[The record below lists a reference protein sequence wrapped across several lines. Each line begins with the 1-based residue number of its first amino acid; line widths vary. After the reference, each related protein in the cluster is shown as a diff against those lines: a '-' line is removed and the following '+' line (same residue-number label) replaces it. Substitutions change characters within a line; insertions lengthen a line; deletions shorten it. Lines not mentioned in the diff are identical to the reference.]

1 MRKITKESY
10 LIRSVREV
18 AVLLMDVLVVVGTF
32 VLSLILGEIYVIQST
47 IDYAIWSGALKAIAV
62 LVPLY
67 ALSFW
72 AFRTIKV
79 VWRYARG
86 RDYLRIVGAIALAFA
101 IFVAIDQRF
110 DFINNDE
117 IIVHDQPFKVYPVY
131 FMFFFMSTSMIILGR
146 LVYGLTFASIKNK
159 KELKP
164 RRNTLIIGGGQSG
177 DTIIE
182 ELSRP
187 ESIYNPVC
195 ILDDDKDKLGRMVN
209 EVEIVGGLEKLEAT
223 VKKYDINTIVFAIPS
238 MPLDKRTKVLNE
250 LNKTGC
256 QVKVIPFISDLVNNI
271 DMAKQMR
278 DINIDDL
285 LGRETVTFDHADVKE
300 LVKDKIV
307 MVTGGGGSIGS
318 ELCRQIWAYG
328 AKRLVIV
335 DVYENTTYNIQQEL
349 LRKYGRDIDLFAEIV
364 SITDKGELEKVF
376 MQHRPDIIFHAAAH
390 KHVPLMESEPVEA
403 VKNNVFGTLNVV
415 ELAAKYE
422 VERFIMIST
431 DKAVNPTNVMGA
443 TKRCCEKIIEMMAQ
457 SHTKTNFAAVR
468 FGNVLGSNGSVIP
481 LFEAQIKA
489 GGPVT
494 VTHPDIIRYFM
505 TIPEAVS
512 LVLQAGAFA
521 KGGEIFVL
529 NMGEPVKIKDL
540 AENVIRMT
548 GHVPNGDIK
557 IEYTGLRPGEKLYE
571 ELLMAEEGL
580 TETAND
586 RIKIGKLSDIN
597 TVEFKNDLNR
607 MWDIC
612 LTNEKLDVVEQ
623 LKVLVP
629 TFHHDREFFDKL
641 QQKAQRTDLP
651 VDQKIEQLVDDE
663 EEIVEEK
670 Y

>member
-1 MRKITKESY
+1 MRKLTKESY
-10 LIRSVREV
+10 LIRSVREFG
-18 AVLLMDVLVVVGTF
+18 VLVLDILIVVAAF
-32 VLSLILGEIYVIQST
+32 VLSLILGEIYIIRSN
-47 IDYAIWSGALKAIAV
+47 IDYAIWQGALKAIAAII
-62 LVPLY
+62 PLY
-67 ALSFW
+67 AVSFW
-72 AFRTIKV
+72 AFRTMKV

-86 RDYLRIVGAIALAFA
+86 RDYARIVGAITVAFI
-101 IFVAIDQRF
+101 IFIVIDQRF

-117 IIVHDQPFKVYPVY
+117 LMPFDQPFKVYPVY
-131 FMFFFMSTSMIILGR
+131 FMFYFISVGTILLGR
-146 LVYGLTFASIKNK
+146 LIYEMTFSSIKNK
-159 KELKP
+159 RELKP
-164 RRNTLIIGGGQSG
+164 RKNTLIIGGGQSG

-182 ELSRP
+182 ELLRP

-195 ILDDDKDKLGRMVN
+195 ILDDDKDKLGRLVN
-209 EVEIVGGLEKLEAT
+209 DVEIVGGIDNVEEV
-223 VKKYDINTIVFAIPS
+223 VKKYDINTIIFAIPS
-238 MPLDKRTKVLNE
+238 MPLEKRKVILNR
-250 LNKTGC
+250 LNQTGC
-256 QVKVIPFISDLVNNI
+256 HVKVIPFISDLVSDI
-271 DMAKQMR
+271 GVAKQMR

-285 LGRETVTFDHADVKE
+285 LGREAIRFDHQEVSE
-300 LVKDKIV
+300 LVKDKVV

-328 AKRLVIV
+328 DKRLVIV

-376 MQHRPDIIFHAAAH
+376 MQHKPDIIFHAAAH

-415 ELAAKYE
+415 ELAAKYK
-422 VERFIMIST
+422 VKKFIMIST

-481 LFEAQIKA
+481 LFESQIKA

-529 NMGEPVKIKDL
+529 NMGEPVKIKTL
-540 AENVIRMT
+540 AENVIRMM
-548 GHVPNGDIK
+548 GHVPDGDIK
-557 IEYTGLRPGEKLYE
+557 IEYTGLRPGEKLFE

-580 TETAND
+580 KETAND

-597 TVEFKNDLNR
+597 TVEFKNELNK

-612 LTNEKLDVVEQ
+612 LTNDKLEVVEQ

-641 QQKAQRTDLP
+641 QEKAQRKD
-651 VDQKIEQLVDDE
+651 
-663 EEIVEEK
+663 
-670 Y
+670 

>member
-1 MRKITKESY
+1 MKKLTKESY
-10 LIRSVREV
+10 VIRSVREV
-18 AVLLMDVLVVVGTF
+18 GVLIMDVVVVVGAF
-32 VLSLILGEIYVIQST
+32 ILSLILGEIYIIRSN
-47 IDYAIWSGALKAIAV
+47 IDYAIWEGALKAIAAII
-62 LVPLY
+62 PLY
-67 ALSFW
+67 GISFW
-72 AFRTIKV
+72 AFRTMKV

-86 RDYLRIVGAIALAFA
+86 RDYARIVGAITVAFA
-101 IFVAIDQRF
+101 IFIAIDQKF
-110 DFINNDE
+110 DFINND
-117 IIVHDQPFKVYPVY
+117 VLMPFDQPFKVYPVY
-131 FMFFFMSTSMIILGR
+131 FMFYFVSMSTILLGR
-146 LVYGLTFASIKNK
+146 LIYEMTFSSIKNRR
-159 KELKP
+159 ELKP
-164 RRNTLIIGGGQSG
+164 RKNTLIIGGGQSG

-182 ELSRP
+182 ELQRP
-187 ESIYNPVC
+187 ESIYNPLC
-195 ILDDDKDKLGRMVN
+195 ILDDDKDKLGRLVN
-209 EVEIVGGLEKLEAT
+209 GIEIVGNIDKLEET

-238 MPLDKRTKVLNE
+238 MPLDKRTKVLNR
-250 LNKTGC
+250 LNETGC
-256 QVKVIPFISDLVNNI
+256 HVKVIPFIADLVNDI
-271 DMAKQMR
+271 GMAQQMR

-285 LGRETVTFDHADVKE
+285 LGRETIRFDNQSVSE
-300 LVKDKIV
+300 LVKGKVV

-328 AKRLVIV
+328 AKRLIIV
-335 DVYENTTYNIQQEL
+335 DVYENTTYDIQQEL

-376 MQHRPDIIFHAAAH
+376 IQHKPEIIFHAAAH
-390 KHVPLMESEPVEA
+390 KHVPLMETEPVEA

-415 ELAAKYE
+415 ELAAKYK

-457 SHTKTNFAAVR
+457 GKTKTNFAAVR
-468 FGNVLGSNGSVIP
+468 FGNVLGSHGSVIP

-529 NMGEPVKIKDL
+529 NMGEPVKIKTL

-548 GHVPNGDIK
+548 GHVPDGDIK

-580 TETAND
+580 KETAND

-597 TVEFKNDLNR
+597 VVEFKNELNK
-607 MWDIC
+607 MWDVC
-612 LTNEKLDVVEQ
+612 LTNDKLEVIEQ

-641 QQKAQRTDLP
+641 QAKAERKD
-651 VDQKIEQLVDDE
+651 
-663 EEIVEEK
+663 
-670 Y
+670 

>member
-1 MRKITKESY
+1 MKKITKESY
-10 LIRSVREV
+10 LIRSIREV
-18 AVLLMDVLVVVGTF
+18 GVLIMDVIVMVGAF
-32 VLSLILGEIYVIQST
+32 ILSLILGEIYIIRSD
-47 IDYAIWSGALKAIAV
+47 IDISIWEGALKAIATI
-62 LVPLY
+62 VPLT
-67 ALSFW
+67 AVSFW
-72 AFRTIKV
+72 AFRTMKV

-86 RDYLRIVGAIALAFA
+86 RDYLRLVGAITVSFV
-101 IFVAIDQRF
+101 IFIIIDQRF
-110 DFINNDE
+110 DFINND
-117 IIVHDQPFKVYPVY
+117 VVQPFDQPFKVYPVY
-131 FMFFFMSTSMIILGR
+131 FMFYFVSISVILLGR
-146 LVYGLTFASIKNK
+146 MVYELTFSSIKNRR
-159 KELKP
+159 ELKP
-164 RRNTLIIGGGQSG
+164 RKNTLIVGGGQSG

-187 ESIYNPVC
+187 ESIYNPLC
-195 ILDDDKDKLGRMVN
+195 ILDDDKDKLGRLVN
-209 EVEIVGGLEKLEAT
+209 GVEIVGGIDKLEET
-223 VKKYDINTIVFAIPS
+223 IKKYDINTIIFAIPS
-238 MPLDKRTKVLNE
+238 MPLEKRKEVLNR
-250 LNKTGC
+250 LNQTGC
-256 QVKVIPFISDLVNNI
+256 QVKVIPFISDLVSDI
-271 DMAKQMR
+271 GVAKQMR

-285 LGRETVTFDHADVKE
+285 LGREAIRFDNQDVVN
-300 LVKDKIV
+300 LVKDKVV

-335 DVYENTTYNIQQEL
+335 DVYENTTYDIQQEL

-364 SITDKGELEKVF
+364 SITDRGELEKVF
-376 MQHRPDIIFHAAAH
+376 IQHKPDIIFHAAAH

-415 ELAAKYE
+415 ELAAKYQ
-422 VERFIMIST
+422 VKRFVMIST

-457 SHTKTNFAAVR
+457 SRTKTNFAAVR

-481 LFEAQIKA
+481 LFESQIKA

-529 NMGEPVKIKDL
+529 NMGEPVKIKTL
-540 AENVIRMT
+540 AENVIRMM
-548 GHVPNGDIK
+548 GHVPDGDIK

-580 TETAND
+580 KETANE

-597 TVEFKNDLNR
+597 TVEFKNDLNK
-607 MWDIC
+607 MWDVC
-612 LTNEKLDVVEQ
+612 LTNDKLEVVEQ

-641 QQKAQRTDLP
+641 QEKAQR
-651 VDQKIEQLVDDE
+651 K
-663 EEIVEEK
+663 
-670 Y
+670 

>member
-1 MRKITKESY
+1 MRKLTKESY
-10 LIRSVREV
+10 LIRSVREFG
-18 AVLLMDVLVVVGTF
+18 VLVLDVLIVVAAF
-32 VLSLILGEIYVIQST
+32 ILSLILGEIYIIRSN
-47 IDYAIWSGALKAIAV
+47 IDYAIWQGALKAIAAII
-62 LVPLY
+62 PLY

-72 AFRTIKV
+72 AFRTMKV

-86 RDYLRIVGAIALAFA
+86 RDYARIVGAITVAFV
-101 IFVAIDQRF
+101 IFIVIDQRF

-117 IIVHDQPFKVYPVY
+117 LMPFDQPFKVYPVY
-131 FMFFFMSTSMIILGR
+131 FMFYFISVATIILGR
-146 LVYGLTFASIKNK
+146 LIYEMTFSSIKNK
-159 KELKP
+159 RELKP
-164 RRNTLIIGGGQSG
+164 RKNTLIIGGGQSG

-182 ELSRP
+182 ELLRP

-195 ILDDDKDKLGRMVN
+195 ILDDDKDKLGRLVN
-209 EVEIVGGLEKLEAT
+209 DVEIVGGIDSVEEV
-223 VKKYDINTIVFAIPS
+223 VKKYDINTIIFAIPS
-238 MPLDKRTKVLNE
+238 MPIDKRKVILNR
-250 LNKTGC
+250 LNQTGC
-256 QVKVIPFISDLVNNI
+256 HVKVIPFISDLVSDI
-271 DMAKQMR
+271 GVAKQMR

-285 LGRETVTFDHADVKE
+285 LGREAIRFDHKEVSE
-300 LVKDKIV
+300 LVKDKVV

-328 AKRLVIV
+328 AKRLIIV

-376 MQHRPDIIFHAAAH
+376 MQHKPDIIFHAAAH

-415 ELAAKYE
+415 ELAAKYK
-422 VERFIMIST
+422 VKKFIMIST

-443 TKRCCEKIIEMMAQ
+443 TKRCCEKIVEMMAQ
-457 SHTKTNFAAVR
+457 SNTKTNFAAVR

-481 LFEAQIKA
+481 LFESQIKA

-529 NMGEPVKIKDL
+529 NMGEPVKIKTL
-540 AENVIRMT
+540 AENVIRMM
-548 GHVPNGDIK
+548 GHVPDGDIK

-580 TETAND
+580 KETAND

-597 TVEFKNDLNR
+597 TVEFKNELNK
-607 MWDIC
+607 MWDVC
-612 LTNEKLDVVEQ
+612 LTNDKLEVIDQ
-623 LKVLVP
+623 LKILVP

-641 QQKAQRTDLP
+641 QAKAERKD
-651 VDQKIEQLVDDE
+651 
-663 EEIVEEK
+663 
-670 Y
+670 

>member
-1 MRKITKESY
+1 MRKLTKESY
-10 LIRSVREV
+10 LIRSVREFG
-18 AVLLMDVLVVVGTF
+18 VLVLDILIVVAAF
-32 VLSLILGEIYVIQST
+32 VLSLILGEIYIIRSN
-47 IDYAIWSGALKAIAV
+47 IDYAIWQGALKAIAAII
-62 LVPLY
+62 PLY
-67 ALSFW
+67 AVSFW
-72 AFRTIKV
+72 AFRTMKV

-86 RDYLRIVGAIALAFA
+86 RDYARIVGAITVAFI
-101 IFVAIDQRF
+101 IFIVIDQRF

-117 IIVHDQPFKVYPVY
+117 LMPFDQPFKVYPVY
-131 FMFFFMSTSMIILGR
+131 FMFYFINVGTILLGR
-146 LVYGLTFASIKNK
+146 LIYEMTFSSIKNK
-159 KELKP
+159 RELKP
-164 RRNTLIIGGGQSG
+164 RKNTLIIGGGQSG

-182 ELSRP
+182 ELLRP

-195 ILDDDKDKLGRMVN
+195 ILDDDKDKLGRLVN
-209 EVEIVGGLEKLEAT
+209 DVEIVGGIDNVEEV
-223 VKKYDINTIVFAIPS
+223 VKKYDINTIIFAIPS
-238 MPLDKRTKVLNE
+238 MPLEKRKVILNR
-250 LNKTGC
+250 LNQTGC
-256 QVKVIPFISDLVNNI
+256 HVKVIPFISDLVSDI
-271 DMAKQMR
+271 GVAKQMR

-285 LGRETVTFDHADVKE
+285 LGREAIRFDHQEVSE
-300 LVKDKIV
+300 LVKDKVV

-376 MQHRPDIIFHAAAH
+376 MQHKPDIIFHAAAH

-415 ELAAKYE
+415 ELTAKYK
-422 VERFIMIST
+422 VKKFIMIST

-443 TKRCCEKIIEMMAQ
+443 RKRCCEKIIEMMAQ

-481 LFEAQIKA
+481 LFESQIKA

-529 NMGEPVKIKDL
+529 NMGEPVKIKTL
-540 AENVIRMT
+540 AENVIRMM
-548 GHVPNGDIK
+548 GHVPDGDIK
-557 IEYTGLRPGEKLYE
+557 IEYTGLRPGEKLFE

-580 TETAND
+580 KETAND

-597 TVEFKNDLNR
+597 TVEFKNELNK

-612 LTNEKLDVVEQ
+612 LTNDKLEVVEQ

-641 QQKAQRTDLP
+641 QEKAQRKD
-651 VDQKIEQLVDDE
+651 
-663 EEIVEEK
+663 
-670 Y
+670 

>member
-1 MRKITKESY
+1 MRKLTKESY
-10 LIRSVREV
+10 LIRSVREFG
-18 AVLLMDVLVVVGTF
+18 VLVLDVLIVVAAF
-32 VLSLILGEIYVIQST
+32 ILSLILGEIYIIRSN
-47 IDYAIWSGALKAIAV
+47 IDYAIWQGALKAIAAI
-62 LVPLY
+62 VPLY

-72 AFRTIKV
+72 AFRTMKV

-86 RDYLRIVGAIALAFA
+86 RDYARIVGAITVAFV
-101 IFVAIDQRF
+101 IFIVIDQRF

-117 IIVHDQPFKVYPVY
+117 LMPFDQPFKVYPVY
-131 FMFFFMSTSMIILGR
+131 FMFYFISVATIILGR
-146 LVYGLTFASIKNK
+146 LIYEMTFSSIKNK
-159 KELKP
+159 RELKP
-164 RRNTLIIGGGQSG
+164 RKNTLIIGGGQSG

-182 ELSRP
+182 ELLRP

-195 ILDDDKDKLGRMVN
+195 ILDDDKDKLGRLVN
-209 EVEIVGGLEKLEAT
+209 DVEIVGGIDSVEEV
-223 VKKYDINTIVFAIPS
+223 VKKYDINTIIFAIPS
-238 MPLDKRTKVLNE
+238 MPIDKRKVILNR
-250 LNKTGC
+250 LNQTGC
-256 QVKVIPFISDLVNNI
+256 HVKVIPFISDLVSDI
-271 DMAKQMR
+271 GVAKQMR

-285 LGRETVTFDHADVKE
+285 LGREAIRFDHKEVSE
-300 LVKDKIV
+300 LVKDKVV

-328 AKRLVIV
+328 AKRLIIV

-376 MQHRPDIIFHAAAH
+376 MQHKPDIIFHAAAH

-415 ELAAKYE
+415 ELAAKYK
-422 VERFIMIST
+422 VKKFIMIST

-443 TKRCCEKIIEMMAQ
+443 TKRCCEKIVEMMAQ

-481 LFEAQIKA
+481 LFESQIKA

-529 NMGEPVKIKDL
+529 NMGEPVKIKTL
-540 AENVIRMT
+540 AENVIRMM
-548 GHVPNGDIK
+548 GHVPDGDIK

-580 TETAND
+580 KETAND

-597 TVEFKNDLNR
+597 TVEFKNELNK

-612 LTNEKLDVVEQ
+612 LTNDKLDVVEQ

-641 QQKAQRTDLP
+641 QEKAQRKD
-651 VDQKIEQLVDDE
+651 V
-663 EEIVEEK
+663 
-670 Y
+670 

>member
-1 MRKITKESY
+1 MRKLTKESY
-10 LIRSVREV
+10 LIRSVREFG
-18 AVLLMDVLVVVGTF
+18 VLVLDILIVVAAF
-32 VLSLILGEIYVIQST
+32 VLSLILGEIYIIRSN
-47 IDYAIWSGALKAIAV
+47 IDYAIWQGALKAIAAII
-62 LVPLY
+62 PLY
-67 ALSFW
+67 AVSFW
-72 AFRTIKV
+72 AFRTMKV

-86 RDYLRIVGAIALAFA
+86 RDYARIVGAITVAFI
-101 IFVAIDQRF
+101 IFIVIDQRF

-117 IIVHDQPFKVYPVY
+117 LMPFDQPFKVYPVY
-131 FMFFFMSTSMIILGR
+131 FMFYFISVGTILLGR
-146 LVYGLTFASIKNK
+146 LIYEMTFSSIKNK
-159 KELKP
+159 RELKP
-164 RRNTLIIGGGQSG
+164 RKNTLIIGGGQSG

-182 ELSRP
+182 ELLRP

-195 ILDDDKDKLGRMVN
+195 ILDDDKDKLGRLVN
-209 EVEIVGGLEKLEAT
+209 DVEIVGGIDNVEEV
-223 VKKYDINTIVFAIPS
+223 VKKYDINTIIFAIPS
-238 MPLDKRTKVLNE
+238 MPLEKRKVILNR
-250 LNKTGC
+250 LNQTGC
-256 QVKVIPFISDLVNNI
+256 HVKVIPFISDLVSDI
-271 DMAKQMR
+271 GVAKQMR

-285 LGRETVTFDHADVKE
+285 LGREAIRFDHQEVSE
-300 LVKDKIV
+300 LVKDKVV

-328 AKRLVIV
+328 DKRLVIV

-376 MQHRPDIIFHAAAH
+376 MQHKPDIIFHAAAH

-415 ELAAKYE
+415 ELAAKYK
-422 VERFIMIST
+422 VKKFIMIST

-481 LFEAQIKA
+481 LFESQIKA

-529 NMGEPVKIKDL
+529 NMGEPVKIKTL
-540 AENVIRMT
+540 AENVMRMM
-548 GHVPNGDIK
+548 GHVPDGDIK
-557 IEYTGLRPGEKLYE
+557 IEYTGLRPGEKLFE

-580 TETAND
+580 KETAND

-597 TVEFKNDLNR
+597 TVEFKNELNK

-612 LTNEKLDVVEQ
+612 LTNDKLEVVEQ

-641 QQKAQRTDLP
+641 QEKAQRKD
-651 VDQKIEQLVDDE
+651 
-663 EEIVEEK
+663 
-670 Y
+670 

>member
-1 MRKITKESY
+1 MKKLTKESY
-10 LIRSVREV
+10 LIRSAREV
-18 AVLLMDVLVVVGTF
+18 GVLVMDVTIVAATF
-32 VLSLILGEIYVIQST
+32 VLSVILGEIYIIRSN
-47 IDYAIWSGALKAIAV
+47 IDYDIWQGVLKAVAAIVV
-62 LVPLY
+62 LYSL
-67 ALSFW
+67 AFW
-72 AFRTIKV
+72 AFRTMKV

-86 RDYLRIVGAIALAFA
+86 KDYARIIGAITLAFA
-101 IFVAIDQRF
+101 IFVVIDQQF
-110 DFINNDE
+110 DFIDNE
-117 IIVHDQPFKVYPVY
+117 TTILDQKFKVYPVY
-131 FMFFFMSTSMIILGR
+131 LIFYFMSLATILITR
-146 LVYGLTFASIKNK
+146 MLYELTFSSIRNK
-159 KELKP
+159 RELRP
-164 RRNTLIIGGGQSG
+164 RKNTLIIGGGQSG

-187 ESIYNPVC
+187 ESIYNPLC
-195 ILDDDKDKLGRMVN
+195 ILDDDKDKRGRLVN
-209 EVEIVGGLEKLEAT
+209 GIEIVGGIDKVEET
-223 VKKYDINTIVFAIPS
+223 VKKYDINTIIFAIPS
-238 MPLDKRTKVLNE
+238 MPLDKRKIVLNR
-250 LNKTGC
+250 LNLTGC
-256 QVKVIPFISDLVNNI
+256 HIKVIPFISDLI
-271 DMAKQMR
+271 SDIGMAKQMR

-285 LGRETVTFDHADVKE
+285 LGRESIRFDNQAVID
-300 LVKDKIV
+300 LVKDKVV

-318 ELCRQIWAYG
+318 ELCRQIWGYG
-328 AKRLVIV
+328 AKRLIIV
-335 DVYENTTYNIQQEL
+335 DVYENSTYDIQQEL
-349 LRKYGRDIDLFAEIV
+349 LRKYGRDIELFAEIV

-376 MQHRPDIIFHAAAH
+376 MQHHPDLIFHAAAH

-415 ELAAKYE
+415 ELAAKYN
-422 VERFIMIST
+422 VKKFIMIST

-443 TKRCCEKIIEMMAQ
+443 TKRCCEKIVEMMAQ
-457 SHTKTNFAAVR
+457 SKTKTNFAAVR

-521 KGGEIFVL
+521 QGGEIFVL
-529 NMGEPVKIKDL
+529 NMGEPVKIKTL
-540 AENVIRMT
+540 AENVIRMM
-548 GHVPNGDIK
+548 GHVPNEDIK

-580 TETAND
+580 RETANE

-597 TVEFKNDLNR
+597 TVEFKNDLNK

-612 LTNEKLDVVEQ
+612 ATNDKLDVIEQ

-641 QQKAQRTDLP
+641 QAKA
-651 VDQKIEQLVDDE
+651 
-663 EEIVEEK
+663 EK
-670 Y
+670 KSNSL

>member
-1 MRKITKESY
+1 MKKLTKESY

-18 AVLLMDVLVVVGTF
+18 FVLLMDVLIVVGAF
-32 VLSLILGEIYVIQST
+32 VLSVILGEIYIINSD
-47 IDYAIWSGALKAIAV
+47 IDYAIWTGTLKAIATI
-62 LVPLY
+62 VPLY
-67 ALSFW
+67 GLSFF
-72 AFRTIKV
+72 AFRTMKV

-86 RDYLRIVGAIALAFA
+86 KDYARIIGAVTVAFLIFIA
-101 IFVAIDQRF
+101 VDQRF
-110 DFINNDE
+110 DFINNDQ
-117 IIVHDQPFKVYPVY
+117 ITVFDNQPIKVYPVY
-131 FMFFFMSTSMIILGR
+131 FMFYFVSIAVILLGR
-146 LVYGLTFASIKNK
+146 MVYELTFSSIKNK
-159 KELKP
+159 RELKP
-164 RRNTLIIGGGQSG
+164 RKNTLIIGGGQSG

-182 ELSRP
+182 ELLRP

-195 ILDDDKDKLGRMVN
+195 ILDDDKDKLGRLVDG
-209 EVEIVGGLEKLEAT
+209 VEIVGGLDKLEIT
-223 VKKYDINTIVFAIPS
+223 IKKYDINTIIFAIPS
-238 MPLDKRTKVLNE
+238 MPLEKRTKVLNE

-256 QVKVIPFISDLVNNI
+256 QVKVIPFISDLVSDI
-271 DMAKQMR
+271 GVAKQMR

-285 LGRETVTFDHADVKE
+285 LGRETIRFDHEDVRN
-300 LVKDKIV
+300 LVKDKVV

-335 DVYENTTYNIQQEL
+335 DVYENSTYNIQQEL

-376 MQHRPDIIFHAAAH
+376 MQHKPDLIFHAAAH

-415 ELAAKYE
+415 ELAAKYK
-422 VERFIMIST
+422 VKKFIMIST

-457 SHTKTNFAAVR
+457 SHTQTNFAAVR

-529 NMGEPVKIKDL
+529 NMGEPVKIKTL

-548 GHVPNGDIK
+548 GHIPDGDIK

-580 TETAND
+580 KETAND

-597 TVEFKNDLNR
+597 TVEFKNDLNK

-612 LTNEKLDVVEQ
+612 LTNDKLDVVEQ

-641 QQKAQRTDLP
+641 QEKAERKDA
-651 VDQKIEQLVDDE
+651 
-663 EEIVEEK
+663 
-670 Y
+670 

>member
-1 MRKITKESY
+1 MKKLTKESY
-10 LIRSVREV
+10 LIRSAREV
-18 AVLLMDVLVVVGTF
+18 GVLAMDVVIVVGAF
-32 VLSLILGEIYVIQST
+32 VLSLILGEIYIIRSN
-47 IDYAIWSGALKAIAV
+47 IDYAIWRGAVKAIAAI
-62 LVPLY
+62 VPLY

-72 AFRTIKV
+72 AFRTMKV

-86 RDYLRIVGAIALAFA
+86 RDYARIVGAITVAFV
-101 IFVAIDQRF
+101 IFILIDQRF

-117 IIVHDQPFKVYPVY
+117 LTPFDQPFKVYPVY
-131 FMFFFMSTSMIILGR
+131 FMFYFVSLSVIILGR
-146 LVYGLTFASIKNK
+146 LIYEMTFSSIKNK
-159 KELKP
+159 RELKP
-164 RRNTLIIGGGQSG
+164 RKATLIVGGGQSG

-182 ELSRP
+182 ELQRP
-187 ESIYNPVC
+187 ESIYEPLC
-195 ILDDDKDKLGRMVN
+195 ILDDDKDKLGRLVN
-209 EVEIVGGLEKLEAT
+209 GIEIVGGIDKVEEM
-223 VKKYDINTIVFAIPS
+223 VKKYDINTIIFAIPS
-238 MPLDKRTKVLNE
+238 MPLEERTKVLNR
-250 LNKTGC
+250 LNQTGC
-256 QVKVIPFISDLVNNI
+256 HVKVIPFIADLVNDI
-271 DMAKQMR
+271 GMAQQMR

-285 LGRETVTFDHADVKE
+285 LGRETIRFDNQSVSE
-300 LVKDKIV
+300 LVKDKVV

-335 DVYENTTYNIQQEL
+335 DVYENTTYDIQQEL
-349 LRKYGRDIDLFAEIV
+349 LRKYGRDIELYAEIV

-376 MQHRPDIIFHAAAH
+376 IQHKPEIIFHAAAH

-415 ELAAKYE
+415 ELAAKYK

-443 TKRCCEKIIEMMAQ
+443 TKRCCEKIVEMMAQ
-457 SHTKTNFAAVR
+457 GKTKTNFAAVR
-468 FGNVLGSNGSVIP
+468 FGNVLGSHGSVIP
-481 LFEAQIKA
+481 LFESQIKA

-529 NMGEPVKIKDL
+529 NMGEPVKILTL

-557 IEYTGLRPGEKLYE
+557 IEFTGLRPGEKLYE

-580 TETAND
+580 KETAND

-597 TVEFKNDLNR
+597 VVEFKNELNK

-612 LTNEKLDVVEQ
+612 LTNDKLEVIEQ

-641 QQKAQRTDLP
+641 QAKANNR
-651 VDQKIEQLVDDE
+651 
-663 EEIVEEK
+663 
-670 Y
+670 

>member
-1 MRKITKESY
+1 MKKLTKESY

-18 AVLLMDVLVVVGTF
+18 GVLAMDVVVVVGAF
-32 VLSLILGEIYVIQST
+32 VLSLILGEIYIIQSN
-47 IDYAIWSGALKAIAV
+47 IDYEIWRGAVKAIAAI
-62 LVPLY
+62 VPLY

-72 AFRTIKV
+72 AFRTMKV

-86 RDYLRIVGAIALAFA
+86 RDYARIVGAITVAFA
-101 IFVAIDQRF
+101 IFIAIDQKF
-110 DFINNDE
+110 DFINND
-117 IIVHDQPFKVYPVY
+117 VLMPFDQPFKVYPVY
-131 FMFFFMSTSMIILGR
+131 FIFYFVSLSVILLGR
-146 LVYGLTFASIKNK
+146 LIYEMTFSSIKNK
-159 KELKP
+159 RELKP
-164 RRNTLIIGGGQSG
+164 RKATLIVGGGQSG

-182 ELSRP
+182 ELQRP
-187 ESIYNPVC
+187 ESIYEPLC
-195 ILDDDKDKLGRMVN
+195 ILDDDKDKLGRLVN
-209 EVEIVGGLEKLEAT
+209 GIEIVGGIDKVEEV
-223 VKKYDINTIVFAIPS
+223 VKKYDINTIIFAIPS
-238 MPLDKRTKVLNE
+238 MPLEQRTKVLNR
-250 LNKTGC
+250 LNQTGC
-256 QVKVIPFISDLVNNI
+256 HVKVIPFIADLVNDI
-271 DMAKQMR
+271 GMAQQMR

-285 LGRETVTFDHADVKE
+285 LGRETIRFDNQSVSE
-300 LVKDKIV
+300 LVKDKVV

-335 DVYENTTYNIQQEL
+335 DVYENTTYDIQQEL
-349 LRKYGRDIDLFAEIV
+349 LRKYGRDIELYAEIV

-376 MQHRPDIIFHAAAH
+376 LQHRPEIIFHAAAH

-415 ELAAKYE
+415 ELAAKYK

-457 SHTKTNFAAVR
+457 GKTKTNFAAVR
-468 FGNVLGSNGSVIP
+468 FGNVLGSHGSVIP
-481 LFEAQIKA
+481 LFESQIKA

-529 NMGEPVKIKDL
+529 NMGEPVKILTL

-557 IEYTGLRPGEKLYE
+557 IEFTGLRPGEKLYE

-580 TETAND
+580 KETAND

-597 TVEFKNDLNR
+597 VVEFKNELNK
-607 MWDIC
+607 MWDVC
-612 LTNEKLDVVEQ
+612 LTNDKLEVIEQ

-641 QQKAQRTDLP
+641 QAKADR
-651 VDQKIEQLVDDE
+651 K
-663 EEIVEEK
+663 
-670 Y
+670 

>member
-1 MRKITKESY
+1 MRKLTKESY
-10 LIRSVREV
+10 LIRSVREFG
-18 AVLLMDVLVVVGTF
+18 VLVLDVLIVVAAF
-32 VLSLILGEIYVIQST
+32 ILSLILGEIYIIRSN
-47 IDYAIWSGALKAIAV
+47 IDYAIWQGALKAIAAII
-62 LVPLY
+62 PLY

-72 AFRTIKV
+72 AFRTMKV

-86 RDYLRIVGAIALAFA
+86 RDYARIVGAITVAFV
-101 IFVAIDQRF
+101 IFIVIDQRF
-110 DFINNDE
+110 DFINND
-117 IIVHDQPFKVYPVY
+117 VLMPFDQPFKVYPVY
-131 FMFFFMSTSMIILGR
+131 FMFYFISVATIILGR
-146 LVYGLTFASIKNK
+146 LIYEMTFSSIKNK
-159 KELKP
+159 RELKP
-164 RRNTLIIGGGQSG
+164 RKNTLIIGGGQSG

-182 ELSRP
+182 ELLRP

-195 ILDDDKDKLGRMVN
+195 ILDDDKDKLGRLVN
-209 EVEIVGGLEKLEAT
+209 DVEIVGGIDSVEEV
-223 VKKYDINTIVFAIPS
+223 VKKYDINTIIFAIPS
-238 MPLDKRTKVLNE
+238 MPIDKRKVILNR
-250 LNKTGC
+250 LNQTGC
-256 QVKVIPFISDLVNNI
+256 HVKVIPFISDLVSDI
-271 DMAKQMR
+271 GVAKQMR

-285 LGRETVTFDHADVKE
+285 LGREAIRFDHKEVSE
-300 LVKDKIV
+300 LVKDKVV

-376 MQHRPDIIFHAAAH
+376 MQHKPDIIFHAAAH

-415 ELAAKYE
+415 ELAAKYK
-422 VERFIMIST
+422 VKKFIMIST

-443 TKRCCEKIIEMMAQ
+443 TKRCCEKIVEMMAQ
-457 SHTKTNFAAVR
+457 SNTKTNFAAVR

-481 LFEAQIKA
+481 LFESQIKA

-529 NMGEPVKIKDL
+529 NMGEPVKIKTL
-540 AENVIRMT
+540 AENVIRMM
-548 GHVPNGDIK
+548 GHVPDGDIK

-580 TETAND
+580 KETAND

-597 TVEFKNDLNR
+597 TVEFKNELNK
-607 MWDIC
+607 MWDVC
-612 LTNEKLDVVEQ
+612 LTNDKLEVIDQ
-623 LKVLVP
+623 LKILVP

-641 QQKAQRTDLP
+641 QAKAERKD
-651 VDQKIEQLVDDE
+651 
-663 EEIVEEK
+663 
-670 Y
+670 

>member
-1 MRKITKESY
+1 MRKLTKESY
-10 LIRSVREV
+10 LIRSVREFG
-18 AVLLMDVLVVVGTF
+18 VLVLDILIVVAAF
-32 VLSLILGEIYVIQST
+32 VLSLILGEIYIIRSN
-47 IDYAIWSGALKAIAV
+47 IDYAIWQGALKAIAAII
-62 LVPLY
+62 PLY
-67 ALSFW
+67 AVSFW
-72 AFRTIKV
+72 AFRTMKV

-86 RDYLRIVGAIALAFA
+86 RDYARIVGAITVAFI
-101 IFVAIDQRF
+101 IFIVIDQRF

-117 IIVHDQPFKVYPVY
+117 LMPFDQPFKVYPVY
-131 FMFFFMSTSMIILGR
+131 FMFYFINVGTILLGR
-146 LVYGLTFASIKNK
+146 LIYEMTFSSIKNK
-159 KELKP
+159 RELKP
-164 RRNTLIIGGGQSG
+164 RKNTLIIGGGQSG

-182 ELSRP
+182 ELLRP

-195 ILDDDKDKLGRMVN
+195 ILDDDKDKLGRLVN
-209 EVEIVGGLEKLEAT
+209 DVEIVGGIDNVEEV
-223 VKKYDINTIVFAIPS
+223 VKKYDINTIIFAIPS
-238 MPLDKRTKVLNE
+238 MPLEKRKVILNR
-250 LNKTGC
+250 LNQTGC
-256 QVKVIPFISDLVNNI
+256 HVKVIPFISDLVSDI
-271 DMAKQMR
+271 GVAKQMR

-285 LGRETVTFDHADVKE
+285 LGREAIRFDHQEVSE
-300 LVKDKIV
+300 LVKDKVV

-376 MQHRPDIIFHAAAH
+376 MQHKPDIIFHAAAH

-415 ELAAKYE
+415 ELAAKYK
-422 VERFIMIST
+422 VKKFIMIST

-443 TKRCCEKIIEMMAQ
+443 RKRCCEKIIEMMAQ

-481 LFEAQIKA
+481 LFESQIKA

-529 NMGEPVKIKDL
+529 NMGEPVKIKTL
-540 AENVIRMT
+540 AENVIRMM
-548 GHVPNGDIK
+548 GHVPDGDIK
-557 IEYTGLRPGEKLYE
+557 IEYTGLRPGEKLFE

-580 TETAND
+580 KETAND

-597 TVEFKNDLNR
+597 TVEFKNELNK

-612 LTNEKLDVVEQ
+612 LTNDKLEVVEQ

-641 QQKAQRTDLP
+641 QEKAQRKD
-651 VDQKIEQLVDDE
+651 
-663 EEIVEEK
+663 
-670 Y
+670 

>member
-1 MRKITKESY
+1 MKKLTGESY
-10 LIRSVREV
+10 LIRSVRELFV
-18 AVLLMDVLVVVGTF
+18 WIMDVTIIIGAF
-32 VLSLILGEIYVIQST
+32 VLSLILGEIYIIQSQ
-47 IDYAIWSGALKAIAV
+47 IDYEIWKGALKAIATII
-62 LVPLY
+62 PLY
-67 ALSFW
+67 GISFW
-72 AFRTIKV
+72 AFRTMKV

-86 RDYLRIVGAIALAFA
+86 KDYARIIGAITVAF
-101 IFVAIDQRF
+101 IVFVCIDQRF
-110 DFINNDE
+110 DFINNDQ
-117 IIVHDQPFKVYPVY
+117 ITVFDDQKIKVYPVY
-131 FMFFFMSTSMIILGR
+131 FMFYFVSISIMLLGR
-146 LVYGLTFASIKNK
+146 MVYELTFSSIKNRR
-159 KELKP
+159 ELKP
-164 RRNTLIIGGGQSG
+164 RKNTLIIGGGQSG
-177 DTIIE
+177 STIIE
-182 ELSRP
+182 ELLRP

-195 ILDDDKDKLGRMVN
+195 ILDDDKDKLGRLVDG
-209 EVEIVGGLEKLEAT
+209 VEIVGGLDKLET
-223 VKKYDINTIVFAIPS
+223 TIKKYDINTIIFAIPS
-238 MPLDKRTKVLNE
+238 MPLEKRTKVLND

-256 QVKVIPFISDLVNNI
+256 QVKVIPFISDLVSDI
-271 DMAKQMR
+271 GVAKQMR

-285 LGRETVTFDHADVKE
+285 LGRESITFDHEDVKN
-300 LVKDKIV
+300 LVKDKVV

-335 DVYENTTYNIQQEL
+335 DVYENSTYNIQQEL

-376 MQHRPDIIFHAAAH
+376 MQHRPDLIFHAAAH

-422 VERFIMIST
+422 VKKFIMIST

-457 SHTKTNFAAVR
+457 GHTKTNFAAVR

-529 NMGEPVKIKDL
+529 NMGEPVKIKTL

-548 GHVPNGDIK
+548 GHVPDGDIK

-580 TETAND
+580 RETAND

-597 TVEFKNDLNR
+597 TVEFKNDLNK

-612 LTNEKLDVVEQ
+612 LTNDKLDVIEQ

-641 QQKAQRTDLP
+641 QEKAQRKDA
-651 VDQKIEQLVDDE
+651 
-663 EEIVEEK
+663 
-670 Y
+670 

>member
-1 MRKITKESY
+1 MRKLTKESY
-10 LIRSVREV
+10 LIRSVREFG
-18 AVLLMDVLVVVGTF
+18 VLVLDILIVVAAF
-32 VLSLILGEIYVIQST
+32 VLSLILGEIYIIRSN
-47 IDYAIWSGALKAIAV
+47 IDYAIWQGALKAIAAII
-62 LVPLY
+62 PLY
-67 ALSFW
+67 AVSFW
-72 AFRTIKV
+72 AFRTMKV

-86 RDYLRIVGAIALAFA
+86 RDYARIVGAITVAFI
-101 IFVAIDQRF
+101 IFIVIDQRF

-117 IIVHDQPFKVYPVY
+117 LMPFDQPFKVYPVY
-131 FMFFFMSTSMIILGR
+131 FMFYFISVGTILLGR
-146 LVYGLTFASIKNK
+146 LIYEMTFSSIKNK
-159 KELKP
+159 RELKP
-164 RRNTLIIGGGQSG
+164 RKNTLIIGGGQSG

-182 ELSRP
+182 ELLRP

-195 ILDDDKDKLGRMVN
+195 ILDDDKDKLGRLVN
-209 EVEIVGGLEKLEAT
+209 DVEIVGGIDNVEEV
-223 VKKYDINTIVFAIPS
+223 VKKYDINTIIFAIPS
-238 MPLDKRTKVLNE
+238 MPLEKRKVILNR
-250 LNKTGC
+250 LNQTGC
-256 QVKVIPFISDLVNNI
+256 HVKVIPFISDLVSDI
-271 DMAKQMR
+271 GVAKQMR

-285 LGRETVTFDHADVKE
+285 LGREAIRFDHQEVSE
-300 LVKDKIV
+300 LVKDKVV

-376 MQHRPDIIFHAAAH
+376 MQHKPDIIFHAAAH

-415 ELAAKYE
+415 ELAAKYK
-422 VERFIMIST
+422 VKKFIMIST

-481 LFEAQIKA
+481 LFESQIKA

-529 NMGEPVKIKDL
+529 NMGEPVKIKTL
-540 AENVIRMT
+540 AENVIRMM
-548 GHVPNGDIK
+548 GHVPDGDIK
-557 IEYTGLRPGEKLYE
+557 IEYSK
-571 ELLMAEEGL
+571 
-580 TETAND
+580 
-586 RIKIGKLSDIN
+586 
-597 TVEFKNDLNR
+597 
-607 MWDIC
+607 
-612 LTNEKLDVVEQ
+612 
-623 LKVLVP
+623 
-629 TFHHDREFFDKL
+629 
-641 QQKAQRTDLP
+641 
-651 VDQKIEQLVDDE
+651 DE
-663 EEIVEEK
+663 
-670 Y
+670 YLAL

>member
-1 MRKITKESY
+1 MKKLTKESY

-18 AVLLMDVLVVVGTF
+18 GVLAMDVVVVVGAF
-32 VLSLILGEIYVIQST
+32 VLSLILGEIYLIRSN
-47 IDYAIWSGALKAIAV
+47 IDYEIWRGAVKAIAAI
-62 LVPLY
+62 VPLY

-72 AFRTIKV
+72 AFRTMKV

-86 RDYLRIVGAIALAFA
+86 RDYARIVGAITVAFA
-101 IFVAIDQRF
+101 VFIAIDQIF
-110 DFINNDE
+110 DFINNDDT
-117 IIVHDQPFKVYPVY
+117 IVLDGQPVKVYPVY
-131 FMFFFMSTSMIILGR
+131 FMFYFVSLGVIILGR
-146 LVYGLTFASIKNK
+146 LIYEMTFSSIKNK
-159 KELKP
+159 RELKP
-164 RRNTLIIGGGQSG
+164 RKATLIIGGGQSG

-182 ELSRP
+182 ELQRP
-187 ESIYNPVC
+187 ESIYDPLC
-195 ILDDDKDKLGRMVN
+195 ILDDDKDKLGRLVN
-209 EVEIVGGLEKLEAT
+209 GIEIVGGIDKVEEM

-238 MPLDKRTKVLNE
+238 MPLEQRTKVLNR
-250 LNKTGC
+250 LNQTGC
-256 QVKVIPFISDLVNNI
+256 HVKVIPFIADLVNDI
-271 DMAKQMR
+271 GMAQQMR

-285 LGRETVTFDHADVKE
+285 LGRETIRFDNQSVSE
-300 LVKDKIV
+300 LVKDKVV

-335 DVYENTTYNIQQEL
+335 DVYENTTYDIQQEL
-349 LRKYGRDIDLFAEIV
+349 LRKYGRDIELYAEIV

-376 MQHRPDIIFHAAAH
+376 LQHKPEIIFHAAAH

-415 ELAAKYE
+415 ELAAKYK

-457 SHTKTNFAAVR
+457 GKTKTNFAAVR
-468 FGNVLGSNGSVIP
+468 FGNVLGSHGSVIP
-481 LFEAQIKA
+481 LFESQIKA

-521 KGGEIFVL
+521 RGGEIFVL
-529 NMGEPVKIKDL
+529 NMGEPVKILTL

-557 IEYTGLRPGEKLYE
+557 IEFTGLRPGEKLYE

-580 TETAND
+580 KETAND

-597 TVEFKNDLNR
+597 VVEFKNELNK

-612 LTNEKLDVVEQ
+612 LTNDKLEVIEQ

-641 QQKAQRTDLP
+641 QAKADR
-651 VDQKIEQLVDDE
+651 K
-663 EEIVEEK
+663 
-670 Y
+670 

>member
-1 MRKITKESY
+1 MKKLTKESY
-10 LIRSVREV
+10 LIRSVREFG
-18 AVLLMDVLVVVGTF
+18 VLVLDVLIVVAAF
-32 VLSLILGEIYVIQST
+32 VLSLILGEIYIIRSN
-47 IDYAIWSGALKAIAV
+47 IDYAIWQGALKAIAAI
-62 LVPLY
+62 VPLY

-72 AFRTIKV
+72 AFRTMKV

-86 RDYLRIVGAIALAFA
+86 RDYARIVGAITVAFV
-101 IFVAIDQRF
+101 IFIVIDQRF

-117 IIVHDQPFKVYPVY
+117 LMPFDQPFKVYPVY
-131 FMFFFMSTSMIILGR
+131 FMFYFISIATIILGR
-146 LVYGLTFASIKNK
+146 LIYEMTFSSIKNK
-159 KELKP
+159 RELKP
-164 RRNTLIIGGGQSG
+164 RKNTLVIGGGQSG

-182 ELSRP
+182 ELLRP

-195 ILDDDKDKLGRMVN
+195 ILDDDKDKLGRLVN
-209 EVEIVGGLEKLEAT
+209 DVEIVGGIDSVEEV
-223 VKKYDINTIVFAIPS
+223 VKKYDINTIIFAIPS
-238 MPLDKRTKVLNE
+238 MPLEKRKVILNR
-250 LNKTGC
+250 LNQTGC
-256 QVKVIPFISDLVNNI
+256 HVKVIPFISDLVSDI
-271 DMAKQMR
+271 GVAKQMR

-285 LGRETVTFDHADVKE
+285 LGREAIRFDHKEVSE
-300 LVKDKIV
+300 LVKDKVV

-328 AKRLVIV
+328 AKRLIIV

-376 MQHRPDIIFHAAAH
+376 MQHKPDIIFHAAAH

-415 ELAAKYE
+415 ELAAKYK
-422 VERFIMIST
+422 VKKFIMIST

-481 LFEAQIKA
+481 LFESQIKA

-529 NMGEPVKIKDL
+529 NMGEPVKIKTL
-540 AENVIRMT
+540 AENVIRMM
-548 GHVPNGDIK
+548 GHVPDGDIK

-580 TETAND
+580 KETAND

-597 TVEFKNDLNR
+597 IVEFKNELNK
-607 MWDIC
+607 MWDVC
-612 LTNEKLDVVEQ
+612 LTNDKLEVVEQ

-641 QQKAQRTDLP
+641 QEKAQRKD
-651 VDQKIEQLVDDE
+651 
-663 EEIVEEK
+663 
-670 Y
+670 

>member
-1 MRKITKESY
+1 MKKLTKESY

-18 AVLLMDVLVVVGTF
+18 GVLVMDVVVIVGAF
-32 VLSLILGEIYVIQST
+32 ILSLILGEIYIIRSN
-47 IDYAIWSGALKAIAV
+47 IDYAIWEGALKAIATI
-62 LVPLY
+62 VPLF

-72 AFRTIKV
+72 AFRTMKV

-86 RDYLRIVGAIALAFA
+86 RDYARIVGAITVAFA
-101 IFVAIDQRF
+101 LFIVIDQRF

-117 IIVHDQPFKVYPVY
+117 LMPFDQPFKVYPVY
-131 FMFFFMSTSMIILGR
+131 FMFYFVSMSTIILGR
-146 LVYGLTFASIKNK
+146 LIYEMTFSSIKNRR
-159 KELKP
+159 ELKP
-164 RRNTLIIGGGQSG
+164 RKNTLIIGGGQSG

-182 ELSRP
+182 ELQRP
-187 ESIYNPVC
+187 ESIYNPLC
-195 ILDDDKDKLGRMVN
+195 ILDDDKDKLGRLVN
-209 EVEIVGGLEKLEAT
+209 GIEIVGGIDKLEET

-238 MPLDKRTKVLNE
+238 MPLDKRTKILNKLNE
-250 LNKTGC
+250 TGC
-256 QVKVIPFISDLVNNI
+256 HVKVIPFIADLVNDI
-271 DMAKQMR
+271 GMAQQMR

-285 LGRETVTFDHADVKE
+285 LGRETIRFDNQSVSE
-300 LVKDKIV
+300 LVKDKVV

-328 AKRLVIV
+328 AKRLIIV
-335 DVYENTTYNIQQEL
+335 DVYENTTYDIQQEL

-376 MQHRPDIIFHAAAH
+376 IQHKPQIIFHAAAH
-390 KHVPLMESEPVEA
+390 KHVPLMETEPVEA

-415 ELAAKYE
+415 ELAAKYK

-457 SHTKTNFAAVR
+457 GRTKTNFAAVR
-468 FGNVLGSNGSVIP
+468 FGNVLGSHGSVIP

-529 NMGEPVKIKDL
+529 NMGEPVKIKTL

-580 TETAND
+580 KETAND

-597 TVEFKNDLNR
+597 VVEFKNELNK

-612 LTNEKLDVVEQ
+612 LTNDKLEVVEQ

-641 QQKAQRTDLP
+641 QAKAERKD
-651 VDQKIEQLVDDE
+651 
-663 EEIVEEK
+663 
-670 Y
+670 